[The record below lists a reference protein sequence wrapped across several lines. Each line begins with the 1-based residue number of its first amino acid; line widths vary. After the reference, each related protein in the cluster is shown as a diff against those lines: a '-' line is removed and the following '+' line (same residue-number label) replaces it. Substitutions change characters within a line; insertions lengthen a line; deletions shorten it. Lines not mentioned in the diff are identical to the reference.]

1 MGVCVCGR
9 EKGRE
14 ERREGRGWRER
25 EREREREGASPGSPG
40 RAVAPHSSRLL
51 STRCALTYLWYRVY
65 FIEFII
71 ESGHLALVNVGMG
84 RLWATLKLVVEE
96 ERARSALTLTAPGT
110 AFDFNTAAPGTATSS
125 SLMAR
130 DTSDCYTGRVRVGK
144 GLLKCCTVITTVTV
158 THCGDI
164 HWSNESDHV
173 LHLEPTLLEPTLC
186 PCLHTPNALWGA

>member
-1 MGVCVCGR
+1 MYVGGR
-9 EKGRE
+9 KGGKN
-14 ERREGRGWRER
+14 EGRGGAGER
-25 EREREREGASPGSPG
+25 ERGREGGSPGSPG

-71 ESGHLALVNVGMG
+71 ESGHLALALVNVGMG

-130 DTSDCYTGRVRVGK
+130 DTSLGCRV
-144 GLLKCCTVITTVTV
+144 
-158 THCGDI
+158 
-164 HWSNESDHV
+164 
-173 LHLEPTLLEPTLC
+173 
-186 PCLHTPNALWGA
+186 